1 MEKVTASIKKEHYKT
16 SLHFDKHLIFADE
29 PENVGGADSAP
40 TPKELLISALGA
52 CTAITLRMYADKKG
66 WNLEEAKVNLNIE
79 FDKTN
84 NKTNIQREVILKGEL
99 SEEQCQRLLQ
109 VANACPVHKILTN
122 PIEVLTSLGE

>member
-1 MEKVTASIKKEHYKT
+1 MDKITANITKEHYKT
-16 SLHFDKHLIFADE
+16 ILQSNRHTFFADE
-29 PENVGGADSAP
+29 PENVGGTDKAP

-52 CTAITLRMYADKKG
+52 CTAITLRMYADRKG
-66 WNLEEAKVNLNIE
+66 WNLEEAKINLNIE

-99 SEEQCQRLLQ
+99 SEEQRLRLLQ